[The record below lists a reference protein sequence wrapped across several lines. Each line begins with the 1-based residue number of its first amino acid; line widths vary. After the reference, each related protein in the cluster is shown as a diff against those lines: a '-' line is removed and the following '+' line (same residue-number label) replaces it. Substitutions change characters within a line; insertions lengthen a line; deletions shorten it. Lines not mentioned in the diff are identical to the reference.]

1 MADEAN
7 RDIPIEIFGVI
18 RIFNPPDMEKLGK
31 GEVAEVAAPPS
42 DAPTMRPVA
51 EPGAGAAPGAAAPG
65 PAAAP
70 GAAGDAAAPP
80 AAAPAAAAPAAAAPP
95 AGAAGGGTP

>member
-1 MADEAN
+1 MPGAGGYGGGYGGSTYGGPGTGARGNGGGLGMGGPSAAQTVADEAN

-42 DAPTMRPVA
+42 RRANDASRS
-51 EPGAGAAPGAAAPG
+51 
-65 PAAAP
+65 
-70 GAAGDAAAPP
+70 
-80 AAAPAAAAPAAAAPP
+80 
-95 AGAAGGGTP
+95 